1 MSEPKTLLEAIQY
14 FSDPE
19 NCRSFM
25 VSVRWA
31 DEVVRCPRC
40 GYDKVAYMEKAKL
53 YFCPKK
59 HDRPKFS
66 LKVGTIFEDS
76 PIALEKWLPAA
87 WLIANCKNGISSY
100 ELARAIGVTQK
111 SAWHILHRLRKA
123 MKEEHTE
130 PMGGA
135 KNPTEAD
142 ECFLGGKPSNM
153 HPAKRMKA
161 QQNGQ
166 HTEKAIVFGLYE
178 RNTRKVRAKV
188 IPNVRRDVLQ
198 AEILSQVAPGSAIF
212 TDAWKGYAG
221 LAEKQFVH
229 ETVSHIN
236 EYVRGQVSTQGIEN
250 FWSLLKRSL
259 TGTYVSVEPFH
270 LDAYLDEQTFRFN
283 NRIEMRDADR
293 FKKLMSQVVGKRLT
307 YAELTGSGSEE
318 KLPF

>member
-198 AEILSQVAPGSAIF
+198 AEILSQVAPGVGNLYRCVEGLCRACGEAIRTRDGEPHQRVCEGTGLHSRDREFLVTPQAF
-212 TDAWKGYAG
+212 T
-221 LAEKQFVH
+221 H
-229 ETVSHIN
+229 
-236 EYVRGQVSTQGIEN
+236 R
-250 FWSLLKRSL
+250 
-259 TGTYVSVEPFH
+259 H
-270 LDAYLDEQTFRFN
+270 LCF
-283 NRIEMRDADR
+283 I
-293 FKKLMSQVVGKRLT
+293 
-307 YAELTGSGSEE
+307 
-318 KLPF
+318 